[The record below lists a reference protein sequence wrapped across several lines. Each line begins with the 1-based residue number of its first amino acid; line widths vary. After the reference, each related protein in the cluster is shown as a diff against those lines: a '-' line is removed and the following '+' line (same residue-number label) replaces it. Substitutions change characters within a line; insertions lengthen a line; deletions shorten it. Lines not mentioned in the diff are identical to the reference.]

1 VFKKNDERMTYH
13 LIYVD
18 GKSAVSYAKRFN
30 VTSVTR
36 DKEYDLTKGEK
47 NSKVLYFSANPN
59 SESEV
64 VTVYLSQNAP
74 ARKKIFDF
82 DFGDLAIKGRGAQGN
97 TVTKY
102 TLKRILFKEKGRS
115 TIGGRKIWYDE
126 VVGRLNVDERG
137 RLLGSF
143 DGDDAILCVFK
154 DGSYELTNFELTNR
168 YEPDQLVLLEK
179 LNPKRAITVMHY
191 VPANQAWYVKR
202 FLIET
207 TTLNKRFVFV
217 AEEKGAK
224 MVFVSSRD
232 NLLVEVITGT
242 KRKKESQE
250 VNLTEF
256 IDVKGWKAIGNK
268 FTTEPVLE
276 LKLLASDDEGPEGPE
291 PEPEQ
296 PDLPEE
302 ERELSAAADPSEPG
316 DAAEAVGEAAEAAT
330 PQAAT
335 PTPAPAAPKAPKPPK
350 AGPAAEPAAS
360 AAPET
365 EQSIELGTTIEFD
378 VKKEREQKG
387 GDGPQQLSIF

>member
-1 VFKKNDERMTYH
+1 M
-13 LIYVD
+13 
-18 GKSAVSYAKRFN
+18 
-30 VTSVTR
+30 
-36 DKEYDLTKGEK
+36 
-47 NSKVLYFSANPN
+47 
-59 SESEV
+59 
-64 VTVYLSQNAP
+64 YLSQNAP

-102 TLKRILFKEKGRS
+102 TLKRVLFKEKGRS

-143 DGDDAILCVFK
+143 DGDDAILCIYK

-168 YEPDQLVLLEK
+168 YEPEQLLLLEK

-242 KRKKESQE
+242 KRKKERQE
-250 VNLTEF
+250 ANLTSF

-276 LKLLASDDEGPEGPE
+276 VNLLSSDDEGPEGPE
-291 PEPEQ
+291 PDPEQ

-302 ERELSAAADPSEPG
+302 EGALLVSVDESEVG
-316 DAAEAVGEAAEAAT
+316 DAADEADEAAEVAEAAA
-330 PQAAT
+330 PQVASPSPAT
-335 PTPAPAAPKAPKPPK
+335 AAPAEAAPPKAPKPPK
-350 AGPAAEPAAS
+350 VSPATEPP
-360 AAPET
+360 APEA